1 MQIMV
6 LVIAAGL
13 AGGIA
18 VGVQGPLGSM
28 IAQRLGILESVFIV
42 HIGGAVA
49 ALLPLLVYGGGN
61 LGEWRAVPWYAL
73 AAGVLGI
80 VVVGSLSYV
89 IPHVGAATST
99 TIFVAGQLFVGAFLD
114 HYGLL
119 GAAARPMDLQR
130 MIGLL
135 VVFAGVWLTVR

>member
-1 MQIMV
+1 MV
-6 LVIAAGL
+6 LVIVLGL

-42 HIGGAVA
+42 HIGGATA
-49 ALLPLLVYGGGN
+49 ALLPLLIYGGGN
-61 LGEWRAVPWYAL
+61 LADWRSVPWYAL

-80 VVVGSLSYV
+80 IVVGSLSYV
-89 IPHVGAATST
+89 IPHVGAAAST

-119 GAAARPMDLQR
+119 GAAVRPFDLQR
-130 MIGLL
+130 AIGLL
-135 VVFAGVWLTVR
+135 IVFVGVWLTVR